1 VYVVGIPDEK
11 YGEQILASVQLEDGE
26 ETTSEEMAQFCAGK
40 IARHKIPK
48 YWEFNVP
55 IPLTA
60 SGKVQKFKL
69 VEQFLEREGR

>member
-1 VYVVGIPDEK
+1 MVGIPDEK
-11 YGEQILASVQLEDGE
+11 YGEQILAAIELKEGQTATAE
-26 ETTSEEMAQFCAGK
+26 EFQDFCAGR

-48 YWEFNVP
+48 YWEFNAP

-69 VEQFLEREGR
+69 AEEFLERRRT